1 MGLCESLNHGK
12 TLSKEKYEER
22 NEERKQFEKFDPN
35 DQTFDY
41 KNVEQEE
48 SGLRPSIFNKSAI
61 KSTIFQDNKANNKPE
76 LAKYDRSVFNSG
88 KMSIEDNNKT
98 SVFSSGV
105 SEEEII
111 VRGEINKD
119 AKNKDKDF
127 INESFKKLIKDNG
140 GIVIENNEMTNNINE
155 SRKQSSLF
163 NSGKE
168 NISEIHSNE
177 NIPIQS
183 NGTKIGNNLKKN
195 LSFGLSSIKNDN
207 NTEYTQKGIIS
218 GKYDIHGHLI
228 PNNERIQIN
237 DGNYKEKKNESN
249 NLIELNNNSNTQI
262 SSTIRGSSR
271 INVSLHE
278 STPKIDSFLN
288 VPKNDQP
295 PPDLDE
301 LSENIL
307 RNSMPPEK

>member
-1 MGLCESLNHGK
+1 MGLCESLHHDK
-12 TLSKEKYEER
+12 TISKEKYV
-22 NEERKQFEKFDPN
+22 ERKQFEKVDPN

-48 SGLRPSIFNKSAI
+48 SGLRPSIFNKSAK
-61 KSTIFQDNKANNKPE
+61 KSSIFQDNKTSNKPE

-88 KMSIEDNNKT
+88 KMSIEDNNNKT

-111 VRGEINKD
+111 VRGEINKE

-127 INESFKKLIKDNG
+127 INESFKKLIKNNG
-140 GIVIENNEMTNNINE
+140 GIIIENSEMTNNNNE

-163 NSGKE
+163 DSGKE
-168 NISEIHSNE
+168 NISEIRSGE

-183 NGTKIGNNLKKN
+183 NGIKVGNNMKKN
-195 LSFGLSSIKNDN
+195 SSFGLSSIKNDN
-207 NTEYTQKGIIS
+207 NTEYMQKGIIS
-218 GKYDIHGHLI
+218 GKYDSNGNLI

-237 DGNYKEKKNESN
+237 GGNDKVKKNESY
-249 NLIELNNNSNTQI
+249 NLIGLSNKSNTQL
-262 SSTIRGSSR
+262 SSTIKGSSR

-288 VPKNDQP
+288 IPKNDQP
-295 PPDLDE
+295 APDYDE
-301 LSENIL
+301 FSENIL
-307 RNSMPPEK
+307 NNSMPPEN

>member
-1 MGLCESLNHGK
+1 MGLCESLHHDK
-12 TLSKEKYEER
+12 TISKENYK
-22 NEERKQFEKFDPN
+22 ERKQFEKVDPN
-35 DQTFDY
+35 DQTLDY
-41 KNVEQEE
+41 KNVDPEE
-48 SGLRPSIFNKSAI
+48 SGLRPSIFNKSAK
-61 KSTIFQDNKANNKPE
+61 KSSIFQNNKTNNKPE
-76 LAKYDRSVFNSG
+76 LEKYDRSVFNSG
-88 KMSIEDNNKT
+88 KMSNEANNTT

-111 VRGEINKD
+111 VRGEINKE

-127 INESFKKLIKDNG
+127 MNESFKNLIKNNG
-140 GIVIENNEMTNNINE
+140 GIVIENSEMVNNNNE

-163 NSGKE
+163 DSGKE

-183 NGTKIGNNLKKN
+183 NGIKVGNNLKKN
-195 LSFGLSSIKNDN
+195 PSFGLSSIKNDN

-237 DGNYKEKKNESN
+237 GGNDKEKKNESN
-249 NLIELNNNSNTQI
+249 NLIGLNNNNMQL

-307 RNSMPPEK
+307 RNSMPPEN